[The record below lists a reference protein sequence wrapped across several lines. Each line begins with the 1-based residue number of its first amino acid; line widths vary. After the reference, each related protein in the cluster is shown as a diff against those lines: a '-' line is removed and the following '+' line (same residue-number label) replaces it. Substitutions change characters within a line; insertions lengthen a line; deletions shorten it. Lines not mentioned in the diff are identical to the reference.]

1 MREMIEVKRL
11 VFLWFLQWYTD
22 NVGQIS
28 REPNTIS
35 DRINYKN
42 QSGALVGYKSM
53 YYTTTYYIEKECYKL
68 MMETE

>member
-1 MREMIEVKRL
+1 MREMVEVKRL

-22 NVGQIS
+22 NVGKLS

-42 QSGALVGYKSM
+42 QSGKLVGYKSM
-53 YYTTTYYIEKECYKL
+53 YYVETFHIDKDYYEL
-68 MMETE
+68 MIKA